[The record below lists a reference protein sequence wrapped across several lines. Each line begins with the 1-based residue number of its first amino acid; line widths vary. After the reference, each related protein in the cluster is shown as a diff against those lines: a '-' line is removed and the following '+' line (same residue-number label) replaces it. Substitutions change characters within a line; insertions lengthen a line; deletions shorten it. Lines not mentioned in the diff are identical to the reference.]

1 MKTLFF
7 ITGRSG
13 DLAEH
18 ITERDIQIYAKAMQE
33 DSVDDLP
40 RWLQLAVNNNPEY
53 RSLVIDYYLWLEY
66 PDEYSKPILETPPKN
81 KGKIQTGP
89 IVYWGAAACIAA
101 LLALYP
107 LGAKYYLQWQQEKIY
122 AANFR
127 ENPTRDAVFL
137 GVRMNVKTN
146 PAQTRYTLKNTLSKE
161 GKIPTLTGV
170 DFFRLEWELRPDA
183 NHKFET
189 QEVTLQIWNTS
200 QPTPVFKQTFE
211 QKTIA
216 WEAEFSPNI
225 EPGIYYL
232 RLQFDNQV
240 ETLAKLKFYR
250 SNL

>member
-1 MKTLFF
+1 MKTLSF
-7 ITGRSG
+7 IIGSSG

-18 ITERDIQIYAKAMQE
+18 ITEKDIEIYAKAMQQ

-40 RWLQLAVNNNPEY
+40 RWLQLAINNNPEY

-66 PDEYSKPILETPPKN
+66 PDEYTKPILETPLK
-81 KGKIQTGP
+81 KKRQIRIQP
-89 IVYWGAAACIAA
+89 IVYWTAACVAA
-101 LLALYP
+101 LLSLYP
-107 LGAKYYLQWQQEKIY
+107 FGARYYRQWQQEKNY
-122 AANFR
+122 AANFT

-137 GVRMNVKTN
+137 GVRMNVKPN
-146 PAQTRYTLKNTLSKE
+146 PAQTKYTLKNKLSKE
-161 GKIPTLTGV
+161 GQIPTLIGT
-170 DFFRLEWELRPDA
+170 DFFRLAWELRPDA
-183 NHKFET
+183 NHTFET
-189 QEVTLQIWNTS
+189 QEVTLQIWDTS
-200 QPTPVFKQTFE
+200 RPTPVFKQTIE

-216 WEAEFSPNI
+216 WEAEFWPNI